1 MTIDP
6 SLPVLLA
13 QLGHTERLAHDAQT
27 QPELA
32 RSTAQEVAKEALLHD
47 REQVQKTDNAEHS
60 PGVQTRQEQG
70 MRFSDA
76 ARIRTGR
83 TGVARPYATAP
94 GNQPK
99 ILSIFCFM
107 VSAVNGLTM

>member
-32 RSTAQEVAKEALLHD
+32 RSTAQEVAKDALLHD

-60 PGVQTRQEQG
+60 PGVQTRQEQDRSRG
-70 MRFSDA
+70 RQRRPPPRRKPPPPEDDDTPDTPQDPW
-76 ARIRTGR
+76 TG
-83 TGVARPYATAP
+83 
-94 GNQPK
+94 N
-99 ILSIFCFM
+99 F
-107 VSAVNGLTM
+107 VNIKV

>member
-13 QLGHTERLAHDAQT
+13 HLGHTERLAHDAQT

-70 MRFSDA
+70 RSRGRQRRPPPRRKPPPPEDDDTPETPQDPW
-76 ARIRTGR
+76 TG
-83 TGVARPYATAP
+83 
-94 GNQPK
+94 N
-99 ILSIFCFM
+99 F
-107 VSAVNGLTM
+107 VNIKV